1 MMRIAGVGVG
11 GVGGYFG
18 GRLAQAGEEVIFL
31 VRGEHLRALQT
42 RGLHVES
49 LNGDYTVHPV
59 QATDDPAEVGHVDVV
74 LLGVK
79 AWQVREAVQALRPL
93 IGPETGVVT
102 LQNGVE
108 APGHVTEVLGVQHVL
123 GGLCGLIA
131 FIVAP
136 GHIRHAGGEPFVRF
150 GELDN
155 RTSPRAER
163 LRQAFVRAGVQ
174 VDIPSNIQ
182 AALWMKLLF
191 ITPWSGIG
199 AITRAPVGVW
209 RSLPETRTMVTQCLQ
224 EVAAVA
230 RAQAVTLP
238 ADAVEQTW
246 ALYETLPPGGTA
258 SLQRDVLAGHPSE
271 LEAQIGV
278 VVRLGRAGAIPTPI
292 HTFLY
297 SSLLPLESRARGQ
310 IAFAI

>member
-1 MMRIAGVGVG
+1 MRIAVVGVG

-18 GRLAQAGEEVIFL
+18 GRLAQAGEEVVFL
-31 VRGEHLRALQT
+31 ARGEHLHAL
-42 RGLHVES
+42 RVHGLHVES
-49 LNGDYTVHPV
+49 IKGDATISPV
-59 QATDDPAEVGHVDVV
+59 QATDDPAAVGIVDVV
-74 LLGVK
+74 VLGVK
-79 AWQVREAVQALRPL
+79 AWQVREAVQAICPL
-93 IGPETGVVT
+93 LGPETCVVT

-108 APGHVTEVLGVQHVL
+108 APGHVAEVLGAQHVL

-136 GHIRHAGGEPFVRF
+136 GHIRHAGAEPFVRL

-155 RTSPRAER
+155 RASPRIER

-174 VDIPSNIQ
+174 VDIPLDIH

-191 ITPWSGIG
+191 ITPWSGMG
-199 AITRAPVGVW
+199 AVTRAPVGVW
-209 RSLPETRTMVTQCLQ
+209 RSLPETRVMVTQCLQ
-224 EVAAVA
+224 EIAAVA
-230 RAQAVTLP
+230 RVQAIALP
-238 ADAVEQTW
+238 EDAVEHTW

-258 SLQRDVLAGHPSE
+258 SLQRDVLAGRPSE

-278 VVRLGRAGAIPTPI
+278 VVRLGREAAIPTPT

-297 SSLLPLESRARGQ
+297 SSLLPLEARARGQ
-310 IAFAI
+310 IAFTV

>member
-1 MMRIAGVGVG
+1 MRIAVVGVG

-18 GRLAQAGEEVIFL
+18 GRLVQAGEEIIFL
-31 VRGEHLRALQT
+31 ARGEHLRALHAH
-42 RGLHVES
+42 GLHVES
-49 LNGDYTVHPV
+49 IKGDYTIHPV
-59 QATDDPAEVGHVDVV
+59 QATDDPAEVGIVDVV
-74 LLGVK
+74 MLGVK
-79 AWQVREAVQALRPL
+79 AWQVREAAQTIRPL
-93 IGPETGVVT
+93 IGPETCVVT

-108 APGHVTEVLGVQHVL
+108 APGHVAEVLGVQHVL

-136 GHIRHAGGEPFVRF
+136 GHIRHAGAEPFVRF

-155 RTSPRAER
+155 RASLRAER

-174 VDIPSNIQ
+174 VDIPSDIHV
-182 AALWMKLLF
+182 ALWMKLLF

-199 AITRAPVGVW
+199 AVTRAPVGVW
-209 RSLPETRTMVTQCLQ
+209 RSLSETRAMVTRCLQ
-224 EVAAVA
+224 EITAVA
-230 RAQAVTLP
+230 RAQAIALP
-238 ADAVEQTW
+238 EDAVEQTW
-246 ALYETLPPGGTA
+246 TLYETLPPGGTA
-258 SLQRDVLAGHPSE
+258 SLQRDMLAGRPSE

-278 VVRLGRAGAIPTPI
+278 VVRLGRQGAVPTPT

-310 IAFAI
+310 VEFVV

>member
-1 MMRIAGVGVG
+1 
-11 GVGGYFG
+11 
-18 GRLAQAGEEVIFL
+18 
-31 VRGEHLRALQT
+31 
-42 RGLHVES
+42 
-49 LNGDYTVHPV
+49 
-59 QATDDPAEVGHVDVV
+59 
-74 LLGVK
+74 
-79 AWQVREAVQALRPL
+79 L